1 LSAFTSK
8 ALRLAM
14 LDGIKQEDERTA
26 QRLSERLRE
35 KTAQLFHLQRELKN
49 ITNDLLIV
57 QRQIAGLADAIAI
70 EETRKAA

>member
-1 LSAFTSK
+1 MTSFTSK

-35 KTAQLFHLQRELKN
+35 KTAQLFHMQRELKN

-57 QRQIAGLADAIAI
+57 QRQIAGLADSIAI